1 MISKILIAIMTLFI
15 ILSSP
20 SPVSAQNQGSLP
32 AQVQSLMERGY
43 VGERED
49 GYLGFVGRQVIG
61 SRDYNLVEGTYSELL
76 RRINAER
83 RQQYERQALQN
94 GVPLQRIE
102 LAAGRARINALPTGY
117 YYRRGGAVKRWVQ
130 K

>member
-1 MISKILIAIMTLFI
+1 MISKILIAFLTLFI

-20 SPVSAQNQGSLP
+20 YPVSAQNHGSLP

-43 VGERED
+43 VGEQED
-49 GYLGFVGRQVIG
+49 GYLGIVGRQVIG
-61 SRDYNLVEGTYSELL
+61 RDYYLVEGTYSELL

-102 LAAGRARINALPTGY
+102 LAAGRARINALPAGY